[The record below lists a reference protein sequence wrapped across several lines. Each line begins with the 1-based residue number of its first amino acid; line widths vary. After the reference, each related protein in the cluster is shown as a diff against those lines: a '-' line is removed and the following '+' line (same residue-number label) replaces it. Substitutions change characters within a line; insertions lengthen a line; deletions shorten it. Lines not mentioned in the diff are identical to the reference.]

1 MHLRNRH
8 LACLLLLLSSLS
20 AEQGSHPAF
29 FARWSGAQT
38 RTLRRAEFTLGGG
51 YLCSLLLQIQGT
63 ATAGLSQ
70 PLACGADARST
81 EALALPPAHRLLA
94 ASVWAMYPPAEQ
106 TAALETVT
114 SRLS

>member
-20 AEQGSHPAF
+20 AKQDTQRAF
-29 FARWSGAQT
+29 FARWGGTQA
-38 RTLRRAEFTLGGG
+38 RAFRRAELSLGGG
-51 YLCSLLLQIQGT
+51 YLCSLLLQIQRS
-63 ATAGLSQ
+63 AAAGMSQ
-70 PLACGADARST
+70 PPARGADT
-81 EALALPPAHRLLA
+81 LPKETLALPPAHRVLA
-94 ASVWAMYPPAEQ
+94 ASVWSMYPPAEQ